1 MAKSIEDINFIVN
14 TFFCTDHDA
23 DSDIQSKIIL
33 ESPVKSAD
41 QFYISVVK
49 PREYEDNDRVRAGL
63 ARVYDR
69 EIVTHFIKPQSEVPR
84 CADILAELVSLK
96 NESVGKPH
104 YINAIDDIYQE
115 IVTYMFDN
123 GLTESNYVDEAFVHI
138 IKKIS
143 SQG

>member
-49 PREYEDNDRVRAGL
+49 PSL
-63 ARVYDR
+63 AM
-69 EIVTHFIKPQSEVPR
+69 
-84 CADILAELVSLK
+84 
-96 NESVGKPH
+96 
-104 YINAIDDIYQE
+104 
-115 IVTYMFDN
+115 MFN
-123 GLTESNYVDEAFVHI
+123 
-138 IKKIS
+138 
-143 SQG
+143 